1 MVHLAMGLS
10 SKSDWQAEVDTYHG
24 RKKTDSPKLSF
35 DLSTY
40 AAGACT
46 HMCAHAQT
54 RTNTHT
60 HKQNKTLSETHSVP
74 QRCTPTA
81 KGEYRK
87 GPLGFYIS

>member
-10 SKSDWQAEVDTYHG
+10 SKSDWQAEVDTYRG

-46 HMCAHAQT
+46 HTCAHAQT

-60 HKQNKTLSETHSVP
+60 HKQTKQNP
-74 QRCTPTA
+74 QRNTFCPTEMHPNSQ
-81 KGEYRK
+81 GR
-87 GPLGFYIS
+87 I